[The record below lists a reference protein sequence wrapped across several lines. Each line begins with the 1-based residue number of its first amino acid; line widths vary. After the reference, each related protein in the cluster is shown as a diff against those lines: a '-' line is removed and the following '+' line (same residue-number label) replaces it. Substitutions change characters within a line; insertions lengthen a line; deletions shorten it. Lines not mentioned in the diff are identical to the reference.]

1 MDNRVIL
8 LLTLC
13 TCMALAQNMDVSQRC
28 TCRRVREKFVAPK
41 QIMDIQ
47 ILPPSHSCDKLEIVV
62 SLKNGLQYCLNPKA
76 ENVQK
81 IFRSIVEMKKKMT
94 PAPRASTTTSSSA
107 SDE

>member
-8 LLTLC
+8 LITLC
-13 TCMALAQNMDVSQRC
+13 ICMALAQNNMMSQRC
-28 TCRRVREKFVAPK
+28 SCRRVRERFGPPK

-47 ILPPSHSCDKLEIVV
+47 ILPPTHSCDRLEIVV

-76 ENVQK
+76 ENVQN
-81 IFRSIVEMKKKMT
+81 IIRSIVEMKKKMT
-94 PAPRASTTTSSSA
+94 TAPKPTSSSA